1 MVFIGVPCMERF
13 YIFPNDQGFRNS
25 YDFSA
30 MCFKL
35 GMTIAEILY
44 KMCFSFLSYAVEII
58 VWFQVSDDECRVP
71 VPDLHNGMAKA
82 VSLPLIQES
91 SASRTQHWAITNYH
105 KSSQFHP
112 FSDTDI
118 TPLVRWALRRMILS
132 SLFIGGHI
140 SFYLIYCAVVNSEL
154 W

>member
-1 MVFIGVPCMERF
+1 MERF

-118 TPLVRWALRRMILS
+118 TPLVR
-132 SLFIGGHI
+132 
-140 SFYLIYCAVVNSEL
+140 
-154 W
+154 